1 MKKQIIELGKK
12 YGLKLYVE
20 SNKFAFDII
29 DYDVNIDTFCGEF
42 IGVYRHMTGKTSTG
56 VTYPTES
63 ILIDI
68 EKDLVEYKKK
78 NKHHESKI

>member
-1 MKKQIIELGKK
+1 MKKQILELGKK
-12 YGLKLYVE
+12 YGLKLHIQSVR
-20 SNKFAFDII
+20 FAFDII
-29 DYDVNIDTFCGEF
+29 DYDVNIDTFCGHF

-68 EKDLVEYKKK
+68 EKDLVKYK
-78 NKHHESKI
+78 HEKL

>member
-1 MKKQIIELGKK
+1 MKKQILELGKK
-12 YGLKLYVE
+12 HGLKLHVE

-29 DYDVNIDTFCGEF
+29 DYDVNIDRFCGHF

-68 EKDLVEYKKK
+68 EKDLVKYLEFKS
-78 NKHHESKI
+78 E